1 MTLKPGY
8 IVVHDGQK
16 YLVQSAQNV
25 TIERKDDGTNT
36 LKTITIGVQYN
47 MTPLSE
53 EDLERMKQ
61 KTGGKLIYPYEYLF
75 REASQ

>member
-1 MTLKPGY
+1 MMDKNILFS
-8 IVVHDGQK
+8 
-16 YLVQSAQNV
+16 LAQNI

-53 EDLERMKQ
+53 DGLRA
-61 KTGGKLIYPYEYLF
+61 Y
-75 REASQ
+75 